1 MCDGFPVFMEAF
13 VDAQRAYEIV
23 EDALN
28 NDETG
33 ICERNIERTEKRR
46 GIVPLKGFRAFL
58 RRRRVCVGRRASR
71 GR

>member
-1 MCDGFPVFMEAF
+1 MCDGFPAFAEAF
-13 VDAQRAYEIV
+13 VDGMRAYEIV

-46 GIVPLKGFRAFL
+46 GIAPLRGFRAFL
-58 RRRRVCVGRRASR
+58 SR
-71 GR
+71 LRPR